1 MSPLFVMR
9 RIRNDQKKEEEKRKV
24 KSGASRSVA
33 GKVKKPV
40 KIKKK

>member
-1 MSPLFVMR
+1 MTPFLVMQ
-9 RIRNDQKKEEEKRKV
+9 RIQNDQKKEEEKRKV

-40 KIKKK
+40 TTKKK